1 LVMTSPLMLDIEGG
15 WYHVINRGLEERRSF
30 PDERTNLPFL
40 DLLSVLPAR
49 FGLKIHSYR

>member
-1 LVMTSPLMLDIEGG
+1 MTSPLRVDIEGG
-15 WYHVINRGLEERRSF
+15 WYHVINRGLEERRIF
-30 PDERTNLPFL
+30 PDERTNLTFL